1 MRGFGPSFK
10 KENEMDTIANINTMN
25 SLSVSDRLQL
35 LRVITQLSEVN
46 AAQTAAITALTDRV
60 AALEA
65 V

>member
-1 MRGFGPSFK
+1 
-10 KENEMDTIANINTMN
+10 MDTIANINTMN

-46 AAQTAAITALTDRV
+46 AAQTAAIAALTDRV